1 MEQVSQKLRL
11 KRYGEESMGKCKN
24 TQNKSSADKGGLRN
38 LLHVIIIA
46 ALILYT
52 FYAVIADGGIT
63 IQNFWGELSKC
74 ILLASIND
82 IFTFIGALAFILF
95 GIVGMYEFAYTNGLR
110 RILPPFYLKFREE
123 RDERTAKAMMKTY
136 YEQDINFIQQY
147 EAERANRIL
156 QALGLKEKQFHHIQY
171 ELVRA
176 RSLPE
181 DSQEEMKKKL
191 KQLIYQ
197 KDFIVDQSEIPID
210 KRCYPDV
217 NYFINLYT
225 ALYDSQL
232 CTNVGNIFAAFI
244 ALSINNSRNSLADI
258 DYIVVPYGSN
268 LLLGLE
274 TGKKLAKPVVVI
286 QEQPRILNDCPWDG
300 NYEPKPGCKNR
311 IIIIHDVLVTG
322 KRIYESI
329 EKLPADTYSV
339 EGLYCLI
346 RYKHNKFQPT
356 DELHKHSINNIHCL
370 IQTDEATLKGVF
382 QKKG

>member
-1 MEQVSQKLRL
+1 MEKS
-11 KRYGEESMGKCKN
+11 KN
-24 TQNKSSADKGGLRN
+24 IQNRGSADNGCIGN
-38 LLHVIIIA
+38 FLHIIVIT
-46 ALILYT
+46 ALIFYT
-52 FYAVIADGGIT
+52 FYAVIADGRIT

-74 ILLASIND
+74 VLLASIND

-176 RSLPE
+176 RVMPE
-181 DSQEEMKKKL
+181 GTEKEMKEKL
-191 KQLIYQ
+191 EQLIYQ

-232 CTNVGNIFAAFI
+232 CTNVGNIFSAFI
-244 ALSINNSRNSLADI
+244 ALSINNSRKSLADI

-274 TGKKLAKPVVVI
+274 VGKKLEKPVVVI
-286 QEQPRILNDCPWDG
+286 QEQPRIINDQSWDG
-300 NYEPKPGCKNR
+300 NYEPKPGYKNR

-329 EKLPADTYSV
+329 KKLPPDTYTV

-346 RYKHNKFQPT
+346 KYNHAKFHPKE
-356 DELHKHSINNIHCL
+356 DLENNSINNIHCL
-370 IQTDEATLKGVF
+370 IKTDEDTLKEVF
-382 QKKG
+382 QEKG